1 MLSEERRRMETSNDS
16 NGATNGIPR
25 MSMNYQAGDT
35 NGEEL

>member
-16 NGATNGIPR
+16 NEATNGIPR